1 MIRLS
6 LALSLGFPTGIG
18 NPEPLKLIRPPDE
31 GVASLL
37 SLALASVFPSAT
49 SGPREERERRVGKR
63 SLVREPRVAS
73 RTERKIVAVTW
84 VGEQV
89 TEGGTEM
96 QRNST
101 QLIKEV
107 KACRK

>member
-96 QRNST
+96 QRNSA
-101 QLIKEV
+101 QLIKEE